1 MTHILPI
8 LFLLIFVFFLEIRI
22 KHELI
27 EVEQKF
33 KILKEE
39 ILKNREKIKEN
50 REVISKMNG

>member
-8 LFLLIFVFFLEIRI
+8 LCLLIFVFFLEIRI
-22 KHELI
+22 KHELM
-27 EVEQKF
+27 EVGREF
-33 KILKEE
+33 KILKGE

>member
-8 LFLLIFVFFLEIRI
+8 LCLLIFIFFLEIRI
-22 KHELI
+22 RNELM

-50 REVISKMNG
+50 REVISKIK

>member
-8 LFLLIFVFFLEIRI
+8 LCLLIFIFFLEIRI
-22 KHELI
+22 RNELM

-33 KILKEE
+33 KILEEE

-50 REVISKMNG
+50 REVISKIK

>member
-1 MTHILPI
+1 M
-8 LFLLIFVFFLEIRI
+8 
-22 KHELI
+22 

-50 REVISKMNG
+50 REIISKING

>member
-8 LFLLIFVFFLEIRI
+8 ICLIIFIFFLEIRL
-22 KHELI
+22 KRELTEI
-27 EVEQKF
+27 GQEF

-50 REVISKMNG
+50 KEVISKMND

>member
-1 MTHILPI
+1 MIHILPI
-8 LFLLIFVFFLEIRI
+8 LCLLIFVFFLEIRI
-22 KHELI
+22 KHELM

-50 REVISKMNG
+50 KEVISKTNG

>member
-1 MTHILPI
+1 MHVLPM
-8 LFLLIFVFFLEIRI
+8 LCLLIFVFFLEIRI
-22 KHELI
+22 KHELM

-50 REVISKMNG
+50 REVISKIK

>member
-8 LFLLIFVFFLEIRI
+8 LCLLIFIFFLEIRI
-22 KHELI
+22 RNELM
-27 EVEQKF
+27 EVDQKF

-50 REVISKMNG
+50 REVISKIK

>member
-1 MTHILPI
+1 MTHILLMI
-8 LFLLIFVFFLEIRI
+8 CLLIFVFFLEIRI
-22 KHELI
+22 KHELM

-33 KILKEE
+33 EILTEE

>member
-1 MTHILPI
+1 MTHILPM
-8 LFLLIFVFFLEIRI
+8 FCLLIFVFFLEIRI
-22 KHELI
+22 RHELM

>member
-1 MTHILPI
+1 MTHILLI
-8 LFLLIFVFFLEIRI
+8 LCLLIFVFFLEIRI

-27 EVEQKF
+27 EVEREF

-50 REVISKMNG
+50 KEVISKIK

>member
-8 LFLLIFVFFLEIRI
+8 LCLLIFVFFLEIRI
-22 KHELI
+22 RHELM
-27 EVEQKF
+27 EVEHEF